1 MAKDDTYEK
10 PTPKNTV
17 RAPYNFVPFTERQPF
32 MRYTDVSQL
41 PAHDELCAEL
51 NTGEIH
57 LTLTAE
63 TPVFVSDG
71 QKDADFF
78 RGANGSYM
86 IPGSTIRGMARE
98 NMQILGDGLV
108 LKDEDLED
116 YHIYYREIAGTG
128 TRKPLRKY
136 YQDTLGVKPE
146 KTKSGKSISIP
157 HNINAGYLVRENGL
171 YRIYPLPE
179 DTPVLRVSR
188 DLTEKVFG
196 KEKYACTEAVAYES
210 DGKNVTAL
218 YRPENAPADKERGI
232 LLFTG
237 KPVQDENHLYVF
249 PPIDRDQHGI
259 DISEADRLSYQADC
273 EARKNTAKA
282 YQEFWKLP
290 EEGQSKPGFYVNY
303 DGHIY
308 FGMARYLRIGHSHS
322 IAEGLPER
330 FRKMQ
335 KRITSQNELSLDYP
349 HAVLGFTHNF
359 KDENKKSSNTSYRSR
374 VSFGDFEAASGAA
387 PTDEYKTVLGEPK
400 PSFFEGYVQGGKHYS
415 DDSFTLNGFKQYWL
429 KDVEFPL
436 PQSGNEKVLTTLRP
450 MKKGTTFSGTI
461 RFKNLEK
468 DELGLLL
475 WSLVLNDGCYQSIGM
490 GKPYGFGRM
499 SVRLDSLRL
508 FDFAKLYSVSGFE
521 SAGRTAECKPF
532 IQAYKQFMNENKLK
546 TAPEMD
552 DRPEIKDFFYLKKTI
567 REDTE
572 MVDYLTIDQKKEP
585 KRLLFKDMHYPLPSV
600 AELREEAEKDA
611 PKYDSAEDA
620 AAALLLKFGAKTNS
634 SNTGKSSKKKKK

>member
-32 MRYTDVSQL
+32 MRYTDVSKL
-41 PAHDELCAEL
+41 PAHDELRAEL

-71 QKDADFF
+71 QENADFF

-116 YHIYYREIAGTG
+116 LMLTYREVAGVG
-128 TRKPLRKY
+128 VKAELRKHY
-136 YQDTLGVKPE
+136 HEEVIDKCKP
-146 KTKSGKSISIP
+146 
-157 HNINAGYLVRENGL
+157 GYLVKENGEYIIVHVPERKVKKL
-171 YRIYPLPE
+171 KYKDAQKQYGDGGDLIGCVKKVPCGTDQGMGMLMCPGKSVQDKKDVYLFPPFDSQQEIELLSPE
-179 DTPVLRVSR
+179 DILFYLKDCEDR
-188 DLTEKVFG
+188 
-196 KEKYACTEAVAYES
+196 
-210 DGKNVTAL
+210 KNVA
-218 YRPENAPADKERGI
+218 KEY
-232 LLFTG
+232 
-237 KPVQDENHLYVF
+237 QD
-249 PPIDRDQHGI
+249 
-259 DISEADRLSYQADC
+259 
-273 EARKNTAKA
+273 
-282 YQEFWKLP
+282 FWKLP
-290 EEGQSKPGFYVNY
+290 EDGEPKPVFYVRY
-303 DGHIY
+303 DEHIF
-308 FGMARYLRIGHSHS
+308 FGMTKTLRVRYKKSL
-322 IAEGLPER
+322 AEGLPSYQR
-330 FRKMQ
+330 TQYRKMQ
-335 KRITSQNELSLDYP
+335 QNNELPLDYP
-349 HAVLGFTHNF
+349 HAILGFTHNF

-374 VSFGDFEAASGAA
+374 VSFGDFEMQSKPEKRG
-387 PTDEYKTVLGEPK
+387 TFKTVLGEPK
-400 PSFFEGYVQGGKHYS
+400 PSYFPSYTVNGQHYS
-415 DDSFTLNGFKQYWL
+415 EDFRLRGFKQYWL
-429 KDVEFPL
+429 KKANAPEPSND
-436 PQSGNEKVLTTLRP
+436 NENVPAIMRP
-450 MKKGTTFSGTI
+450 MPEKSVFSGTI

-508 FDFAKLYSVSGFE
+508 FDFAALYSASGFE

-532 IQAYKQFMNENKLK
+532 IQAYKQFMNENKSK

-585 KRLLFKDMHYPLPSV
+585 KRLLFKDMYYPLPSV

-611 PKYDSAEDA
+611 PKYDSMDDA
-620 AAALLLKFGAKTNS
+620 LAALFSKRGTQNNS
-634 SNTGKSSKKKKK
+634 SNSGKPSKKKKK